1 MEEEFYATIKLIS
14 GEEIFSKVCP
24 CEENEK
30 TILILENPVTI
41 EVVQMEQIGMTALK
55 LNPWISFSDE
65 SMFIINF
72 DKVIT
77 ISEVKDKNMLK
88 MYDKFLMK
96 NKKRITKSKLSKKM
110 GYLSSIADARI
121 SLERIYNKNSKI

>member
-77 ISEVKDKNMLK
+77 ISEVQDKNMLK